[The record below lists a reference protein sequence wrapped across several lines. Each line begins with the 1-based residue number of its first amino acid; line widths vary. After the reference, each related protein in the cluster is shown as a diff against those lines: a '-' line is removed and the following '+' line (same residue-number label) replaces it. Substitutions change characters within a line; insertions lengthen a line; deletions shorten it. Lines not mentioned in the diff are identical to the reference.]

1 MNWNR
6 LYHRAV
12 ADHPDE
18 ITHTTTVDVCVVGGG
33 MAGVCAALAAAR
45 HGASV
50 ALVQDRPMLG
60 GNASSEIR
68 MHICGADSYYEGET
82 APRLRARE
90 TGILEEL
97 RLLSL
102 LNNSEHNSS
111 IMDLALYQ
119 TVRSQPGL
127 QLFLNAQVTSCIVT
141 EDGGYRHVTSCTA
154 RELTSDRILRFEA
167 KQFIDTSGDGNLA
180 YLAGAAYTKGREAAD
195 EFGESLAPEKADDC
209 TLGHTILFDVIDV
222 GRPVPFTPPCW
233 ALKFDDE
240 QLLPFRKPD
249 RSFGFWWVE
258 WGGTMDTVTD
268 TEAINQELIAAAMG
282 IWDYMKNRSQTTV
295 DGKPEPM
302 DNYALNWFGFLPGRR
317 ESRRFLGDHILTEN
331 ELRSIPTAHSFDDQ
345 IAYGGWPIDTHPP
358 LGFRDTKN
366 APCQQIRLPSI
377 YQIPLRSCYCR
388 DLKNLYLAGR
398 NISASHIAFASTRIM
413 ATCASIG
420 QAVGTAA
427 ALGVHQGLAPQQI
440 VAQHIPMLQQQLLAD
455 GVFLANIPNTD
466 PHDLARLAKVTA
478 SSIQDDSDQW
488 SPRKVIDGYNHP
500 DPVLAGDYHAWRSA
514 SLPAYLEFEWN
525 EPVDI
530 NTVQVICDTN
540 FDSQLMLTQEPC
552 HQKAVGSVPRAIT
565 LKQFSVEI
573 STDGEYWE
581 MVAQVYD
588 NYQRLVRVQFPVR
601 PCHRLRVNCLA
612 TWGATVASILEVRC
626 YGATHANG
634 DIY

>member
-1 MNWNR
+1 MKFR
-6 LYHRAV
+6 KLFIHSARGIEQEASLTV
-12 ADHPDE
+12 S
-18 ITHTTTVDVCVVGGG
+18 VDVCVVGGG
-33 MAGVCAALAAAR
+33 MAGVCAALASAR

-82 APRLRARE
+82 SPRLRARE

-97 RLLSL
+97 RLKSLSH
-102 LNNSEHNSS
+102 NSEHNIS
-111 IMDLALYQ
+111 IMDLALYD
-119 TVRSQPGL
+119 TVRSQAGL
-127 QLFLNAQVTSCIVT
+127 QLFLNAQVVSCVT
-141 EDGGYRHVTSCTA
+141 TDEGEFRKVTSCTA
-154 RELTSDRILRFEA
+154 RELTSDRIVRFEA
-167 KQFIDTSGDGNLA
+167 KQFIDASGDGNLA

-195 EFGESLAPEKADDC
+195 EFGESLAPVEADDC
-209 TLGHTILFDVIDV
+209 TLGHTILFDVVDV
-222 GRPVPFTPPCW
+222 GRPVPFTPPTW
-233 ALKFDDE
+233 AMKFDDE

-268 TEAINQELIAAAMG
+268 TEAINQELIAAALG

-295 DGKPEPM
+295 DGKPQQM

-358 LGFRDTKN
+358 FGYQDTAT
-366 APCQQIRLPSI
+366 APCQQIRLPHI

-388 DLKNLYLAGR
+388 DFGNLYLAGR

-427 ALGVHQGLAPQQI
+427 ALGAHHGVSPQQI
-440 VAQHIPMLQQQLLAD
+440 VAQHMPLLQQQLLAD
-455 GVFLANIPNTD
+455 GFYLQDTPNTD
-466 PHDLARLAKVTA
+466 PHDLAQQAQVTA
-478 SSIQDDSDQW
+478 SSTLDDGDWQ
-488 SPRKVIDGYNHP
+488 PGKVIDGYNHP
-500 DPVLAGDYHAWRSA
+500 EPVLEGDYHAWRSA
-514 SLPAYLEFEWN
+514 LMPAWLELAWDEAV
-525 EPVDI
+525 EID
-530 NTVQVICDTN
+530 TVQLVCDTD

-552 HQKAVGSVPRAIT
+552 HQKAVGPVPRAVT
-565 LKQFSVEI
+565 LKNFNIEGQADDDAWKVI
-573 STDGEYWE
+573 ATVD
-581 MVAQVYD
+581 D
-588 NYQRLVRVQFPVR
+588 NYQRLVCVQFPVR
-601 PCHRLRVNCLA
+601 RCQRLRINCLE
-612 TWGATVASILEVRC
+612 TWGAPFASVLEVRC
-626 YGATHANG
+626 YGKLPLE
-634 DIY
+634 